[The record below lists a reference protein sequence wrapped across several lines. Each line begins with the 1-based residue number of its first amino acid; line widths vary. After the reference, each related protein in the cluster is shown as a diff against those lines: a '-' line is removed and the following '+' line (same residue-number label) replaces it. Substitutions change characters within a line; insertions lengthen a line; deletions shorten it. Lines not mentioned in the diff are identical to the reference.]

1 MAKKRI
7 IITEQELIQAVN
19 EEGLGLGHPFE
30 SELYLGGSKEDV
42 KKQKAIQ
49 LPGSI
54 GVTRTGNDQYWMTY
68 IVDENRRLTKC
79 STHATRNEALGM
91 ALHRYREF
99 AKKDNFVKALE
110 PSFSYGPLSENNPM
124 DMTSNNG
131 PDIGLQFGLDYY
143 ITKNGHKTSDGYS
156 YQMLFY
162 LDLSNVTNESAVA
175 EYLVNGVNAILMT
188 PLMGYENGNPSNGVH
203 LNLQLRCDS
212 DNNVMA
218 IGFKTG
224 KDMTGE
230 ELKPIVRM
238 LYDEVRTGIAR
249 IQY

>member
-79 STHATRNEALGM
+79 STHGTRNEALGM
-91 ALHRYREF
+91 ALRRYREF
-99 AKKDNFVKALE
+99 AKKDDFVKALE
-110 PSFSYGPLSENNPM
+110 PSFSYGPLSKNSPM
-124 DMTSNNG
+124 TPTPNKD

-143 ITKNGHKTSDGYS
+143 MTKSCHKTSDCYI

-162 LDLSNVTNESAVA
+162 LNLSNVTDESAVVK
-175 EYLVNGVNAILMT
+175 YLSNGVNAVLMT
-188 PLMGYENGNPSNGVH
+188 PLMGYENGKPSDGVD
-203 LNLQLRCDS
+203 LDLLLRVDS
-212 DNNVMA
+212 DNNVIA
-218 IGFKTG
+218 LRFKTG
-224 KDMTGE
+224 KDMTGD
-230 ELKPIVRM
+230 ELKPFVRM
-238 LYDEVRTGIAR
+238 LYDEVRRRIAGI
-249 IQY
+249 

>member
-30 SELYLGGSKEDV
+30 SELYLGGSKKDV
-42 KKQKAIQ
+42 EKEKSIQ

-79 STHATRNEALGM
+79 STHDTRNEALGM
-91 ALHRYREF
+91 ALRRYREF
-99 AKKDNFVKALE
+99 AKKVDFVKALG
-110 PSFSYGPLSENNPM
+110 PSFSYGPLSKNSPM
-124 DMTSNNG
+124 VPTLNKN

-143 ITKNGHKTSDGYS
+143 STKSRHTDCYI

-162 LDLSNVTNESAVA
+162 LNLSNVTDESAVVK
-175 EYLVNGVNAILMT
+175 YLSNGVNAVLMT
-188 PLMGYENGNPSNGVH
+188 PLMGYENGKPSDGVD
-203 LNLQLRCDS
+203 LDLLLRLDC
-212 DNNVMA
+212 DNNVIA
-218 IGFKTG
+218 IRFKTG
-224 KDMTGE
+224 KDMTGD
-230 ELKPIVRM
+230 ELKPFVRM
-238 LYDEVRTGIAR
+238 LYDEVRTRIAGI
-249 IQY
+249 